1 MRTMILAAIVAAA
14 WAPAAVAD
22 LSTGALAKV
31 DDEPTYTLTV
41 QMDNV

>member
-1 MRTMILAAIVAAA
+1 MRTMLWVAVVAAA
-14 WAPAAVAD
+14 WAPAAVA
-22 LSTGALAKV
+22 A